1 LWECDLLIEEDSEC
15 RGAVAIIE
23 ILQFL
28 KFIDLQIRIVDLY
41 SHAFLSFIV
50 ATATGVEIIQS
61 IECSMGIIFLFQY
74 QYLFCSSSYLFCVH
88 EWRMNV

>member
-1 LWECDLLIEEDSEC
+1 M
-15 RGAVAIIE
+15 AIIA

-28 KFIDLQIRIVDLY
+28 EFIDLQIRIVDLY

-50 ATATGVEIIQS
+50 ARATGVEIIRS
-61 IECSMGIIFLFQY
+61 IECSMGIILLFQY
-74 QYLFCSSSYLFCVH
+74 QYLFCRSSYLFCVH